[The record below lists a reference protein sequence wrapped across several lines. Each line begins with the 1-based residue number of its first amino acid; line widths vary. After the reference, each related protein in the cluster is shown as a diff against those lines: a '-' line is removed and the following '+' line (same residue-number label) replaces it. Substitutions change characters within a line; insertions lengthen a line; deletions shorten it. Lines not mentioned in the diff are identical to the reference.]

1 MVLGTFLI
9 TLLAINH
16 GYTVNKEWRQ
26 EVILSR
32 LQKETSCVKVNL
44 DGTMLKKFWF
54 QPSAIMYN
62 SSNHYFSALHRF
74 Q

>member
-1 MVLGTFLI
+1 MVI
-9 TLLAINH
+9 LLTKS
-16 GYTVNKEWRQ
+16 GGKK
-26 EVILSR
+26 VILSR